1 MNPSST
7 NFDSLLKDIP
17 HYKSYPAMM
26 PFVGENY
33 MSHNHAKLLL
43 LGESFYFPEDSVTH
57 LNPVLWYSGNQ
68 SSLTEG
74 EIEYIHCRDLLEC
87 EWKSAGHKMYRELNG
102 CLGELGLEFRDR
114 AVSLVSYTNT
124 FMRPA
129 RDSGGSFMHCCSQ
142 QDVETSVETLVRII
156 QVLKPDTVVF
166 TSVYAWNV
174 VGKTL
179 AGRVDS
185 VAMDFVSHPT
195 DPFHWNVESYP
206 NGRKK
211 FISLLQNWL
220 IQNQTPSVV
229 KK

>member
-7 NFDSLLKDIP
+7 NFDSMLKDIP
-17 HYKSYPAMM
+17 HYKLYPAMM

-33 MSHNHAKLLL
+33 ISHNHSKLLL

-57 LNPVLWYSGNQ
+57 LNPSLWYSGDQ
-68 SSLTEG
+68 SCLTEG
-74 EIEYIHCRDLLEC
+74 EIEYMHCRNLLEC
-87 EWKSAGHKMYRELNG
+87 EWKSAGHKMYRELSG

-142 QDVETSVETLVRII
+142 QDVETSVETLAGII
-156 QVLKPDTVVF
+156 QVLKPDMVVF
-166 TSVYAWNV
+166 TSVYAWNI

-179 AGRVDS
+179 AGRVDG
-185 VAMDFVSHPT
+185 VLMDFVSHPT

-220 IQNQTPSVV
+220 IQNQTNQS
-229 KK
+229 